1 MLSLLVSLPSLTT
14 APATNTALV
23 FIKPHAA
30 TDAWEGYIKQH
41 LSSSGIRIIDSGVKY
56 AAEIDSNRLIDQHY
70 GSLARLAVETQPA
83 EMELSSSAKKSFA
96 DTFGVEWDAAL
107 GSVLRNDA
115 ALAKLGVDGAALEA
129 LWRQGDTCKL
139 APGTYVS
146 RLAGQASDAPLYTVN
161 GFYPAMR
168 EAFVADGAEVRYLV
182 CEFEEDVLSWRAF
195 RRDVIGATDP
205 EAAADGS
212 ARAALRA
219 SWEELGLDAAPSTG
233 NNGVHASAGPLEGL
247 KERCVWAGAT
257 LESDAFAQQLLGA
270 GLERATLE
278 AWLDTNPVV
287 TLEGKTDKVFDLTE
301 EMSAAEVLR
310 AVASR

>member
-1 MLSLLVSLPSLTT
+1 M
-14 APATNTALV
+14 
-23 FIKPHAA
+23 
-30 TDAWEGYIKQH
+30 
-41 LSSSGIRIIDSGVKY
+41 
-56 AAEIDSNRLIDQHY
+56 
-70 GSLARLAVETQPA
+70 
-83 EMELSSSAKKSFA
+83 
-96 DTFGVEWDAAL
+96 
-107 GSVLRNDA
+107 
-115 ALAKLGVDGAALEA
+115 
-129 LWRQGDTCKL
+129 
-139 APGTYVS
+139 
-146 RLAGQASDAPLYTVN
+146 
-161 GFYPAMR
+161 
-168 EAFVADGAEVRYLV
+168 
-182 CEFEEDVLSWRAF
+182 LSWRAF
-195 RRDVIGATDP
+195 RREVIGATDP

-257 LESDAFAQQLLGA
+257 LESDAFAQQLLAA
-270 GLERATLE
+270 GLERSTLE